1 MGRVDMQTGPDTT
14 DPWAHMVGALSLA
27 SGVVLHSATLAHFLE
42 TSLDEANRRA
52 SIECMRPLNPLKL
65 VERPDALT
73 ATITWRDPTHCC
85 YIDQIW
91 RATRSRVK
99 GICALSG
106 REIRPRDEVF
116 KPGRCRTRPA
126 NAQAMILAEALND
139 MT

>member
-1 MGRVDMQTGPDTT
+1 MQTGPDTT
-14 DPWAHMVGALSLA
+14 DPWTHVIDVLSVA
-27 SGVVLHSATLAHFLE
+27 SGEVLNSAKLPHFLE
-42 TSLDEANRRA
+42 TTLDKANRGV
-52 SIECMRPLNPLKL
+52 SIGCMRPMNPPKL

-73 ATITWRDPTHCC
+73 ATITWRDPTRCC

-116 KPGRCRTRPA
+116 KPGQCRPRPA
-126 NAQAMILAEALND
+126 NAHAMILAEALND
-139 MT
+139 LT